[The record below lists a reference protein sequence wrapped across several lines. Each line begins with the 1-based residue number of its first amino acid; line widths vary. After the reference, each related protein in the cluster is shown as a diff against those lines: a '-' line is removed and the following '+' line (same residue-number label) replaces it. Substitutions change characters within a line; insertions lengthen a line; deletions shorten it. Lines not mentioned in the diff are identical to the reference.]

1 MLKLKSKGSDDMYGV
16 NIALCAASILFHV
29 FLCIVYYRKKGIDT
43 AENRLY
49 RHMLTINHF
58 ILLSAIISD
67 ISYLYM
73 TEYIPIYMTII
84 FKIFYISTMI
94 WLLLMN
100 YYSLLLKST
109 YNEKI
114 LQVLKKNSKLVYLGI
129 FLIALGLLIAPLNFT
144 LVNGVITKIEGLC
157 FTIWSILMVIS
168 TIIDIVI
175 VITADKKSKKEILPV
190 KIFVSLV
197 VISLIMSV
205 VISDIAVIPII
216 STLSNYLMYFTIE
229 NPDIKLIAELQLAKS
244 QVEKSNNAKSDF
256 LSSMS
261 HELRTPL
268 NAILGLS
275 QSIKYSQD
283 IEEMHS
289 DSNDIIIASESLLE
303 LVNSI
308 LDINKIENNQLVVEK
323 TEYNPQELFNSIT
336 KNMKIRIGSKPI
348 ELRTNFSSNLPEEL
362 YGDREKI
369 KQIIVN
375 LLSNAIKYTN
385 QGYIDFIVDS
395 VNEKGK
401 SNLTI
406 SVKDTGRGIR
416 ETEKDKLFSKFY
428 RLDSDKD
435 SNISGTGLGL
445 SITKSLVEL
454 LEGKIKVDST
464 EGVGSTFTVTVTEIM
479 VKPPITV
486 TESNQEP
493 EIL

>member
-1 MLKLKSKGSDDMYGV
+1 MLKLKSKGSDDMYEV

-73 TEYIPIYMTII
+73 TESIPIYMTII

-348 ELRTNFSSNLPEEL
+348 ELRKIFHQIYQKNYMEI
-362 YGDREKI
+362 EK
-369 KQIIVN
+369 K
-375 LLSNAIKYTN
+375 
-385 QGYIDFIVDS
+385 
-395 VNEKGK
+395 
-401 SNLTI
+401 
-406 SVKDTGRGIR
+406 
-416 ETEKDKLFSKFY
+416 
-428 RLDSDKD
+428 
-435 SNISGTGLGL
+435 
-445 SITKSLVEL
+445 
-454 LEGKIKVDST
+454 
-464 EGVGSTFTVTVTEIM
+464 
-479 VKPPITV
+479 
-486 TESNQEP
+486 
-493 EIL
+493 